1 MNILIFMFAVDHYIH
16 CIHLTKNYSR
26 IRLYVNS
33 ILYYIHIVLSI
44 ICNHCFFNDRINVI
58 QNHEF
63 CFALWIG
70 KKSPQLHRLW
80 NIWIMRPSTVP
91 RWELPVPLLRDIWH
105 IGGYFERNPPGR
117 LTAGTYSHNPWK
129 ERKMI
134 WTKPPENYVPC

>member
-1 MNILIFMFAVDHYIH
+1 MKISIFIFAVDPYIH

-26 IRLYVNS
+26 IMLYVNS
-33 ILYYIHIVLSI
+33 ILHYIHIVLSI

-63 CFALWIG
+63 GFALWTG
-70 KKSPQLHRLW
+70 K
-80 NIWIMRPSTVP
+80 NISSTVQAVKHLDHATINP
-91 RWELPVPLLRDIWH
+91 PGWELPVPLLRDIWH

-117 LTAGTYSHNPWK
+117 LTAGPYSHHPWK
-129 ERKMI
+129 ERNMI